1 MGQPELHREAGR
13 PESNEAVSSLS
24 GEADKWSQIQKGFRE
39 ALKLAV
45 NKVLEP
51 GKEVPKQRRMQRQMA
66 LHPSPPRSPAGNP
79 AKAGSTAPA
88 RGRHRRPVQGR
99 VFEGCGCRRLSEP

>member
-1 MGQPELHREAGR
+1 MGEPELHREAGG
-13 PESNEAVSSLS
+13 PESNEAVSSPS

-45 NKVLEP
+45 NRVLEP
-51 GKEVPKQRRMQRQMA
+51 GKEVSQHRRMQRQMT

-79 AKAGSTAPA
+79 ARARSTAPA
-88 RGRHRRPVQGR
+88 RGRHWRLRPGL
-99 VFEGCGCRRLSEP
+99 CL